1 MTELEVIERA
11 LVATRLR
18 PLKAT
23 LARCVALLP
32 LTAAGAPD
40 YFHVSEAARAKGCL
54 GFNLVIFQTG
64 VQSPD
69 YVQIL
74 GPLKKPLKLW
84 P

>member
-1 MTELEVIERA
+1 MRELEVIELA
-11 LVATRLR
+11 LAAASLR

-40 YFHVSEAARAKGCL
+40 YFCFSEAARAKGCL
-54 GFNLVIFQTG
+54 GFNIVIFQTG
-64 VQSPD
+64 VKSPD
-69 YVQIL
+69 YVHIL
-74 GPLKKPLKLW
+74 GPLKKPLRQW